1 MVAAAM
7 MLAGCYDYDEDLAVS
22 NEPVTVELAYAFSPT
37 VTALLTRQAS
47 EVVTSNETNPRLPN
61 ELRIIPLMNNVPKIA
76 ELSWEDPIAKE
87 NPISRF
93 YHSHYCDLSIGVNGC
108 LVYGNVVDKVNTLGL
123 PAKVYNGSLIEHFP
137 SSFSTVSDVD
147 QNIWFD
153 LEQIYKSEDYTETSG
168 VPAEATTLAEC
179 LNTIANTEGWK
190 TSDETPLKE
199 LFTRFTNDGYSLP
212 GSAASVRQ
220 WIQALITLINPYLES
235 GISYIEDESKHTL
248 LETIKSKA
256 NEQLEAIGTNNYTY
270 PRNLSLP
277 DGAAVLQWVDVQ
289 ENNVTLKKFVPQLN
303 TTKLANINSIARFT
317 YPASLYY
324 FINSEIRTSENKV
337 NFEEFYQDK
346 ATWKNVLDDDNFIDK
361 TPINNVVT
369 ASTKSVVVKNPVQ
382 FAVAQ
387 LKVKIKA
394 TSTTLKDAAN
404 KDVIVGTE
412 YFPLKGVIVCE
423 QHAVNYAFSP
433 RAIDQSSA
441 SDDEMFIYDSQ
452 VKDNYYLT
460 VPNDNQWTEA
470 CNTLVLQ
477 SRNGEDVHVLLE
489 FENNTENTFQCIDG
503 SIYPHTRF
511 YLIGEVEA
519 ARYNTADPN
528 VNDENKQ
535 RVFTKDYI
543 TTVNMTVSSLAKA
556 YNVPPNLLSNQLEI
570 GVETTPQWEAA
581 TPTTI
586 RLE

>member
-22 NEPVTVELAYAFSPT
+22 NEPVTVELAYAFSPI
-37 VTALLTRQAS
+37 VTALPTRQAS

-137 SSFSTVSDVD
+137 SSFATVADVD
-147 QNIWFD
+147 QNTWFE

-168 VPAEATTLAEC
+168 VPAEATTLANC

-190 TSDETPLKE
+190 TSDVTPLKE
-199 LFTRFTNDGYSLP
+199 LLTRFTNDGYSLP
-212 GSAASVRQ
+212 GSAATLSQ
-220 WIQALITLINPYLES
+220 WVQALITLINPYVDSNTTFFVADE
-235 GISYIEDESKHTL
+235 GIR
-248 LETIKSKA
+248 TILTNIKTA
-256 NEQLEAIGTNNYTY
+256 AEAQKNVIDSYTY

-303 TTKLANINSIARFT
+303 TTTLANINSIARFT

-346 ATWKNVLDDDNFIDK
+346 ATWKNVLDDENFKDK
-361 TPINNVVT
+361 NPINNVVT

-394 TSTTLKDAAN
+394 ASATLKDAAN
-404 KDVIVGTE
+404 KDVTVGTE
-412 YFPLKGVIVCE
+412 NFPLKGVIVCE
-423 QHAVNYAFSP
+423 QQAVNYAFSP
-433 RAIDQSSA
+433 RAIDQSSI

-489 FENNTENTFQCIDG
+489 FENNTDNTFQCIDG

-528 VNDENKQ
+528 VNDDNKQ

>member
-1 MVAAAM
+1 M

-37 VTALLTRQAS
+37 VTALPTRQAS

-394 TSTTLKDAAN
+394 TSTPLKDAAN